1 MKKSEVPQH
10 NENLLNGIREIQYA
24 VDEEGNYT
32 QVKSYGWKPKVD
44 ALKQAVNLI
53 DEQIEDARQQVIEG
67 EKSPLFFWMLLKQ
80 MDYSI
85 LKEYTG
91 FSKFK
96 IKRHCKPNT
105 FNRLSDNNLQKYANS
120 FEISIE
126 QLKNVPKE
134 KVDSLE
140 FNFDFKLENKEID

>member
-1 MKKSEVPQH
+1 MKKTEVPQY
-10 NENLLNGIREIQYA
+10 NENLLNGIKEIQYA
-24 VDEEGNYT
+24 VDDEGRYT

-53 DEQIEDARQQVIEG
+53 DEQIEDARLQAIEG
-67 EKSPLFFWMLLKQ
+67 TKSPLYFWMLLKQ

-91 FSKFK
+91 ISKFI
-96 IKRHCKPNT
+96 IKRHCNPNK
-105 FNRLSDNNLQKYANS
+105 FKKLSKKTLQKYANS

-126 QLKNVPKE
+126 DLQTVPKQ

-140 FNFDFKLENKEID
+140 YNFNFKLENKKIV